1 MKHSM
6 KHFLWILLTTITVI
20 GCSKEGEP
28 EVHKVFNEPKTVVDV
43 AYGKDAAQKMDIYL
57 PAGRSQA
64 TTRVLL
70 IIHGGGWYDGN
81 KKDMNDFVSKFQ
93 VQMNDYAVVNMNYR
107 LVTFAPARYMLP
119 MQTDDIR
126 SVMNYIGKNAA
137 ELGVKSEFVVLGLS
151 AGGHLAM
158 LYSYKYDT
166 ERRVKATVNIVG
178 PSNLNDSFYL
188 NNMVYGL
195 AMGYIT
201 NPSNLPADM
210 NAPVFGSPITWVTK
224 NAPPTIAF
232 YGTND
237 KLIPPSQHSA
247 LEDALNNYKI
257 PNQKH
262 IYEGGHVQA
271 SYNQSDD
278 IVAKTKQFVSTHVK

>member
-1 MKHSM
+1 MKHSV
-6 KHFLWILLTTITVI
+6 KYFLWILLAAITVA
-20 GCSKEGEP
+20 GCSKENEP
-28 EVHKVFNEPKTVVDV
+28 DVYKVFNEPKTVIDV

-70 IIHGGGWYDGN
+70 IIHGGGWYEGD
-81 KKDMNDFVSKFQ
+81 KKDMNDFAAKFYSR
-93 VQMNDYAVVNMNYR
+93 MSNYAVVNMNYR
-107 LVTFAPARYMLP
+107 LVTFPPVRYMLP
-119 MQTDDIR
+119 TQTDDIH
-126 SVMNYIGKNAA
+126 SAMDYIDKNAA
-137 ELGVKSEFVVLGLS
+137 ELGVKPEFVVLGLS

-188 NNMVYGL
+188 NNMGYRL
-195 AMGYIT
+195 AMEYIT
-201 NPSNLPADM
+201 NPNNLPTDM
-210 NAPVFGSPITWVTK
+210 KAPVFGSPVTWITK
-224 NAPPTIAF
+224 NAPPTISF
-232 YGTND
+232 YGIND

-262 IYEGGHVQA
+262 IYEGGHDQA